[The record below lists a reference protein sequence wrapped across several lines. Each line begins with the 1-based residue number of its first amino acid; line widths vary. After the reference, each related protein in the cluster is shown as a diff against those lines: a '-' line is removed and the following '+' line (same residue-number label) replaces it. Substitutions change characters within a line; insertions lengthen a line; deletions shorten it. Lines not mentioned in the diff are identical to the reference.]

1 MRTRAFVA
9 HLGVLI
15 AGAAI
20 AAEAHQERSLRHR
33 HVRRRLEQDFQV
45 KLFAGEYVD
54 MEGIV
59 IENST
64 EGNKAIGWID
74 QGDWAAYN
82 ITLPSAGTY
91 DLKLEVASPTGDGSL
106 SVTDFVSNQ
115 EYAFFSDLPNTSDWQ
130 NWETVSVSVELPEGS
145 STLKLNFLSP
155 GFNLLSLELS
165 ESVVVDEND
174 ESPSESFKHI
184 YESGSLRIP
193 ADKFSSM
200 EGIVVESSSEG
211 GYSIGWLDA
220 GDMVTYNVSLPLAGV
235 YKLEMRIAS
244 PSGNGAF
251 SITDSSNQEFALMTR
266 LPQTNDWQS
275 WQTISFEFT
284 LPAGPSDLVVNVLRS
299 GWNLLWLELSST
311 DEPSFEPQEDE
322 FRLRLPADE
331 FLSMQGIVVETLPD
345 GGRYVAWLDPDDWMT
360 YSITV
365 PSNGTYRIDM
375 QVSSPAGIGAF
386 ELSNLDTREVYGFE
400 NYFPATGGWQNWET
414 VRLNATLPA
423 GSLTMKVQ
431 VLDPGWNLLSIE
443 IVGLMPGNNT
453 DESPEGNNDDGVV
466 EEDVRVRI
474 SASNYSSMEGI
485 VTETSSEG
493 SESIGSL
500 DAGDSVNYE
509 ISLPTRGLYGAQMRV
524 SNFTEDSAFVLS
536 NTDNGEEYAFVNNTS
551 TTEDVGNWENISFNT
566 TLPSGFLPLQLKI
579 VGPGWSLLWIEFN
592 LLESHQNST
601 YYDQF
606 QATISAS
613 NFSSME
619 GVELQEF
626 PEGLQQIGLL
636 EKGDWAAFNLSIPY
650 EGTYKMILQ
659 VSSPSGEGSFEV
671 VDMESET
678 IYATVNTLPETGSWE
693 ALGNVTR
700 VILLSAGRVSL
711 QIRVLEPGWNLASIS
726 LEKVLPLFGANG
738 EDFTIEAPDTINGKP
753 SWDEPI
759 IRDPWTPILDDAV
772 FRDPLATDFA
782 ALASNP

>member
-1 MRTRAFVA
+1 MRIRAILA
-9 HLGVLI
+9 HLGVLV
-15 AGAAI
+15 AGAVAY
-20 AAEAHQERSLRHR
+20 AEAHQERSLRHW

-54 MEGIV
+54 MEGII

-64 EGNKAIGWID
+64 EGGKAIGWID

-91 DLKLEVASPTGDGSL
+91 DLKLEVASPTGDGSI
-106 SVTDFVSNQ
+106 SVTNYVSNQ
-115 EYAFFSDLPNTSDWQ
+115 EYVIFSDLPNTSDWQ
-130 NWETVSVSVELPEGS
+130 GWATVSVPVELPEGS
-145 STLKLNFLSP
+145 STLKLNFLSS

-165 ESVVVDEND
+165 KPTVVDEYD
-174 ESPSESFKHI
+174 DSPSEGYQHV

-193 ADKFSSM
+193 ANEFSSM
-200 EGIVVESSSEG
+200 EGVVVESASEG
-211 GYSIGWLDA
+211 GNSIGWLDA
-220 GDMVTYNVSLPLAGV
+220 GDMVTYNVSLPVAGV
-235 YKLEMRIAS
+235 YRLEMRIAS

-284 LPAGPSDLVVNVLRS
+284 LPAGPSNLVVNVLRS
-299 GWNLLWLELSST
+299 GWNLLWLDLSST
-311 DEPSFEPQEDE
+311 DAPSFEPQENE
-322 FRLRLPADE
+322 FRLRIPADE

-345 GGRYVAWLDPDDWMT
+345 SGRYVAWLDPDDWMT

-375 QVSSPAGIGAF
+375 QVSSPVGIGAF
-386 ELSNLDTREVYGFE
+386 EISNLDTREVYGFE
-400 NYFPATGGWQNWET
+400 NYFPSTGGWQNWET

-423 GSLTMKVQ
+423 GSFTMRVQ
-431 VLDPGWNLLSIE
+431 VLDPGWNLQSIE
-443 IVGLMPGNNT
+443 IIGLVSGNKT
-453 DESPEGNNDDGVV
+453 DGSPEGDNDDGVV

-509 ISLPTRGLYGAQMRV
+509 ISLPTRGLYGVQMRV
-524 SNFTEDSAFVLS
+524 SNFTEESAFALI
-536 NTDNGEEYAFVNNTS
+536 NKDTGEEYAFVNNTP
-551 TTEDVGNWENISFNT
+551 TTEDVGSWENISFNA
-566 TLPSGFLPLQLKI
+566 TLPSGFLPLQLRI
-579 VGPGWSLLWIEFN
+579 TGPGWSLLWIEFN
-592 LLESHQNST
+592 LMESHQNST

-606 QATISAS
+606 QATINAS

-626 PEGLQQIGLL
+626 PGGLQHIGFL
-636 EKGDWAAFNLSIPY
+636 EKGDWATYDLSIPY
-650 EGTYKMILQ
+650 EGTYKMIMQ
-659 VSSPSGEGSFEV
+659 VASPLGEGGFEV
-671 VDMESET
+671 IDMESEV

-700 VILLSAGRVSL
+700 VVLLSAGPVSL

-726 LEKVLPLFGANG
+726 LEKVLPLSGANG
-738 EDFTIEAPDTINGKP
+738 EGFTIEAPDTINGKP

-772 FRDPLATDFA
+772 FRDPLANDIA
-782 ALASNP
+782 ARVNDP

>member
-1 MRTRAFVA
+1 MRTSALVA

-15 AGAAI
+15 AGAA
-20 AAEAHQERSLRHR
+20 ATAEAHQARSLRHR
-33 HVRRRLEQDFQV
+33 HVRRRLEQDFQM
-45 KLFAGEYVD
+45 KLFAGEFVD

-82 ITLPSAGTY
+82 ITLPSSGTY

-106 SVTDFVSNQ
+106 SVSDYVSNQ
-115 EYAFFSDLPNTSDWQ
+115 EYAIFSDLPNTSDWQ
-130 NWETVSVSVELPEGS
+130 EWETVSVSVELPEGS
-145 STLKLNFLSP
+145 NTLKLNFLSS

-165 ESVVVDEND
+165 EPIVVIEGD
-174 ESPSESFKHI
+174 ESPREIYQHI

-211 GYSIGWLDA
+211 GNSIGWLDA

-275 WQTISFEFT
+275 WQTIRFEFT
-284 LPAGPSDLVVNVLRS
+284 LPAGPSNLVVNVLRS

-322 FRLRLPADE
+322 FRLRIPADE

-345 GGRYVAWLDPDDWMT
+345 GGRYTAWLDPDDWMT

-365 PSNGTYRIDM
+365 PSNGTYRIDL
-375 QVSSPAGIGAF
+375 QVSSPVGIGAF

-423 GSLTMKVQ
+423 GSLTMKVH

-443 IVGLMPGNNT
+443 IVGLMSGNKT
-453 DESPEGNNDDGVV
+453 DDTPEGDNDDGVV
-466 EEDVRVRI
+466 DEDFRVRI
-474 SASNYSSMEGI
+474 FASNYSSMEGI

-500 DAGDSVNYE
+500 DAGDNVNYE
-509 ISLPTRGLYGAQMRV
+509 IVLPTRGLYGVQMRV
-524 SNFTEDSAFVLS
+524 SNFTEESAFALT
-536 NTDNGEEYAFVNNTS
+536 NTHNGEEYAFVNNTS
-551 TTEDVGNWENISFNT
+551 TTEDVGSWENISFT
-566 TLPSGFLPLQLKI
+566 ATLPSGFLPLQLSI
-579 VGPGWSLLWIEFN
+579 IGPGWSLLWIEFN

-601 YYDQF
+601 HYDQF
-606 QATISAS
+606 QATINAS

-626 PEGLQQIGLL
+626 PGGLQQIGFL
-636 EKGDWAAFNLSIPY
+636 EKGDWAVFNLSIPY
-650 EGTYKMILQ
+650 EGTYKMIMQ
-659 VSSPSGEGSFEV
+659 VSSPSGEGGYEV
-671 VDMESET
+671 VDMESE
-678 IYATVNTLPETGSWE
+678 ILYATVNTLPETGSWE

-700 VILLSAGRVSL
+700 FILLSAGPVSL

-726 LEKVLPLFGANG
+726 LEKVLPLLGANG
-738 EDFTIEAPDTINGKP
+738 ENFTIEAPDTINGKP
-753 SWDEPI
+753 SWHEPI

-772 FRDPLATDFA
+772 FRDPLATDIA
-782 ALASNP
+782 ALVSDP